1 MRVDWPYRHASD
13 RCQVGH
19 RPAAPA
25 LLFNETRR
33 NSACHCGN
41 PASGT
46 VPLRGP
52 DHSGRGRNARLL
64 PAELGGLVWVP
75 HPFCRVASRRRSR
88 ALLRT
93 AGTLRPDRQRCEG
106 SRDARPVERAAQVR
120 EIVGERGRTT
130 RSANSSHRHDQ
141 RPVPDRGGPDD
152 EVRYRGRI
160 VRQGQAGRRTL
171 HHGPHAELQHQQGP
185 RRVRPEHS
193 RRCCR
198 TQVPRPAHAR
208 KLREAK
214 LLQFAK
220 RAANR
225 SPKPT
230 RPC

>member
-1 MRVDWPYRHASD
+1 MRVDRPRRHASD

-52 DHSGRGRNARLL
+52 DHGGRGRNARLL

-120 EIVGERGRTT
+120 EIVGERG
-130 RSANSSHRHDQ
+130 
-141 RPVPDRGGPDD
+141 
-152 EVRYRGRI
+152 
-160 VRQGQAGRRTL
+160 
-171 HHGPHAELQHQQGP
+171 
-185 RRVRPEHS
+185 S
-193 RRCCR
+193 R
-198 TQVPRPAHAR
+198 HAR
-208 KLREAK
+208 
-214 LLQFAK
+214 
-220 RAANR
+220 
-225 SPKPT
+225 PT
-230 RPC
+230 RPTATISDLFPIAAVRMTRFDTAAGLFGKGRLADELCITAPR